1 MLWIYKWGYFILVIP
16 TIGLWRYC
24 KVWGRNVRGGNQKT
38 KSVVIHVWSSTIGKS
53 IIRYQSQ
60 TYDYDA
66 IQLQSPENNNENHLT
81 IRHAT
86 VLFAG
91 CSRNDECETFP
102 SYNCSSNPL
111 KSLTTTDC
119 TTPRPVPCVK
129 PNRTERVINSSPDM
143 FADASDNDS
152 VVEVDV
158 SSPSYLEGIDI
169 EAFFDDE

>member
-1 MLWIYKWGYFILVIP
+1 MVYGDTV
-16 TIGLWRYC
+16 RYEEEMSEEVTKKP
-24 KVWGRNVRGGNQKT
+24 KVSLFTSGRLPSANQSSAINHRRTTTMPYNCNRPKT
-38 KSVVIHVWSSTIGKS
+38 TTRTTSPSVMQPS
-53 IIRYQSQ
+53 
-60 TYDYDA
+60 
-66 IQLQSPENNNENHLT
+66 
-81 IRHAT
+81 
-86 VLFAG
+86 FAG